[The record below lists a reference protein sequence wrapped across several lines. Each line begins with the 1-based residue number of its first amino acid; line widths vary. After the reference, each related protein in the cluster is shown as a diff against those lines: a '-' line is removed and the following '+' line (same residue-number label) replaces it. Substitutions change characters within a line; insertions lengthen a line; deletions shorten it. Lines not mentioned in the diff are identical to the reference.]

1 MKHPQPA
8 FAQLYRSAL
17 RAHLTG
23 KSQMKAEVISKIGGK
38 VHSSA
43 LPMLEFAKFH
53 ESFLVM
59 DLLPRCPVA
68 EQAALI
74 RKAGSFFAAVA
85 TTTTLDVQD
94 TARLGE
100 AIESLSVRT
109 VELAAA
115 NLHLSLEIK
124 KCRDVEAALR
134 KSENSCQKAL
144 ENSEKL
150 REKMRSLSRQIL
162 TAHEDE
168 RKKISRDLHDVLA
181 QTLVGINIRLA
192 TLKTEA
198 GINTKKL
205 ARNISLTQKLVTK
218 SAAIVTRFAR
228 ELRPPALDD
237 LGLIS
242 SLHSFMRAFTKSTGV
257 QTHLTFFKGVEDLN
271 VAKRTI
277 LYRVAQEAL
286 TNVGR
291 HACASNV
298 KVTISRQGKIVRME
312 VADDGRSFKAEQT
325 LPTRG
330 VKHLGLLCMR
340 ERVEMIGGVFEIES
354 SPGNGTKII
363 ASIPVSKATENKWKK
378 APVANP

>member
-8 FAQLYRSAL
+8 FARLYRSEL

-23 KSQMKAEVISKIGGK
+23 KFRTKAEVISRISSK
-38 VHSSA
+38 VQSSA

-68 EQAALI
+68 KQAALI

-85 TTTTLDVQD
+85 ATNLDVRD
-94 TARLGE
+94 AARLGE

-115 NLHLSLEIK
+115 NLQLSLEIIK
-124 KCRDVEAALR
+124 RRDTEAALR
-134 KSENSCQKAL
+134 KSENSCRKAL
-144 ENSEKL
+144 ENSETL
-150 REKMRSLSRQIL
+150 REKLRGLSRQML
-162 TAHEDE
+162 SAQEDE
-168 RKKISRDLHDVLA
+168 RKKISRDLHDVIA
-181 QTLVGINIRLA
+181 QTLVGIHVRLA

-198 GINTKKL
+198 GNNTKRL
-205 ARNISLTQKLVTK
+205 VRNISLTQELVTK
-218 SAAIVTRFAR
+218 SAEIVTRFAR
-228 ELRPPALDD
+228 ELRPAALDN
-237 LGLIS
+237 LGLIP

-257 QTHLTFFKGVEDLN
+257 HTHLTFFEGVEELN
-271 VAKRTI
+271 IAKRTV

-291 HACASNV
+291 HARANNV

-312 VADDGRSFKAEQT
+312 VADDGRSFNAGKLLT
-325 LPTRG
+325 TRG

-340 ERVEMIGGVFEIES
+340 ERVEMTGGAFEIEA
-354 SPGNGTKII
+354 SPGHGTKII
-363 ASIPVSKATENKWKK
+363 ACIPVTKATENKWSK
-378 APVANP
+378 AAAEKP

>member
-17 RAHLTG
+17 RAHLAG
-23 KSQMKAEVISKIGGK
+23 KSEMKAEVISKIGGK

-74 RKAGSFFAAVA
+74 HKAGSFFAAVA
-85 TTTTLDVQD
+85 TSNLDVQD

-115 NLHLSLEIK
+115 NLQLSLEIK
-124 KCRDVEAALR
+124 KCRDVESALR

-150 REKMRSLSRQIL
+150 REKMRSLSRQIYS
-162 TAHEDE
+162 AHEDE

-198 GINTKKL
+198 GINTKKF
-205 ARNISLTQKLVTK
+205 ARNVSLTQKLVTK
-218 SAAIVTRFAR
+218 STAIVTRFAR

-237 LGLIS
+237 LGLIP

-257 QTHLTFFKGVEDLN
+257 QTHLTFFKEVEDLN

-277 LYRVAQEAL
+277 LYRIAQEAL

-312 VADDGRSFKAEQT
+312 VADDGRSFKVGQA

-354 SPGNGTKII
+354 SPGHGTKII
-363 ASIPVSKATENKWKK
+363 ACIPVTKATENKWKK
-378 APVANP
+378 AAAGNP

>member
-59 DLLPRCPVA
+59 DLLPRCPVT

-74 RKAGSFFAAVA
+74 GKAGSFFAAVA
-85 TTTTLDVQD
+85 TTNLDVQD

-124 KCRDVEAALR
+124 KHRDVEAALR
-134 KSENSCQKAL
+134 NSENSCQKAL

-218 SAAIVTRFAR
+218 STAIVTRFAR

-298 KVTISRQGKIVRME
+298 KVTISRQGKTVRME
-312 VADDGRSFKAEQT
+312 VADDGRSFKVGQA

-354 SPGNGTKII
+354 SPGHGTKII

-378 APVANP
+378 AAAGNP

>member
-85 TTTTLDVQD
+85 TTNLDVQD

-100 AIESLSVRT
+100 AVESLSVRT

-162 TAHEDE
+162 SAHEDE

-218 SAAIVTRFAR
+218 STAIVTRFAR

-298 KVTISRQGKIVRME
+298 KVTISRQGKTVRME
-312 VADDGRSFKAEQT
+312 VADDGRSFKVGQA

-363 ASIPVSKATENKWKK
+363 ASIPVTKATENKWKK
-378 APVANP
+378 AAAGNP